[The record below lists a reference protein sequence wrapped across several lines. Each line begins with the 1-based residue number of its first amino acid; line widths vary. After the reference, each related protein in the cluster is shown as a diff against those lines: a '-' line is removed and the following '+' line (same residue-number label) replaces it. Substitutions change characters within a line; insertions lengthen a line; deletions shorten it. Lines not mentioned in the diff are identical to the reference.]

1 VTTPGR
7 RFAVER
13 DSVTGRA
20 CCQASQAALQTD
32 ILEAIA
38 DRGYFNGEEIVACD
52 QAGITVTM
60 PKPMT
65 SGAAQLANG

>member
-1 VTTPGR
+1 
-7 RFAVER
+7 
-13 DSVTGRA
+13 
-20 CCQASQAALQTD
+20 
-32 ILEAIA
+32 LEAIA